1 MVNSTLSKCL
11 STYSPIS
18 LDEMESVKLM
28 NRVDTKYVCH
38 ERQLPAILAAA
49 KEDYR
54 VQEVAGKRIATYDTV
69 YYDTEELEM
78 YMRHHDQQLTRR
90 KVRIRTY
97 LDTGAE
103 YLEVK
108 KKNNRGRTKKKRIEI
123 VGDLG
128 CADSSPSAT
137 DLPKGR
143 LTPCPMHGITV
154 ATGLC
159 PAPVNAQLE
168 KIEQFVSKHT
178 PYEWEKLRATERTA
192 FERITLVNKEKTERL
207 TMDFHLRFEAM
218 VGQQSA
224 DLGPIVII
232 ELKRDGLMPSKMQHI
247 LRDMRIFPMKIS
259 KYCIGVAMTIPQV
272 KHNRFKEKLV
282 KLNKLKAN
290 S

>member
-108 KKNNRGRTKKKRIEI
+108 KKNNRGRTKKKRIDI
-123 VGDLG
+123 NGANGD
-128 CADSSPSAT
+128 AT
-137 DLPKGR
+137 LNDTNGV
-143 LTPCPMHGITV
+143 M
-154 ATGLC
+154 
-159 PAPVNAQLE
+159 AQFIA
-168 KIEQFVSKHT
+168 KQT

-218 VGQQSA
+218 ESHENA

>member
-123 VGDLG
+123 DGNLG
-128 CADSSPSAT
+128 CADSSS
-137 DLPKGR
+137 
-143 LTPCPMHGITV
+143 
-154 ATGLC
+154 
-159 PAPVNAQLE
+159 APVNAQLE